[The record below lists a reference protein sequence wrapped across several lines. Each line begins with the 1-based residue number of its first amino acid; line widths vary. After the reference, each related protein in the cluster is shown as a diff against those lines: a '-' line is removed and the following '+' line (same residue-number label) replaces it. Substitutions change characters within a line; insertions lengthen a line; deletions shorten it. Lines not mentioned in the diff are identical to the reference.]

1 MSFSEGWF
9 TPLILCM
16 CLQRKEA
23 ETQWSKKGKVQ
34 WAHKALQRCYSAPPL
49 LCKVQPIKN
58 LLLPPTYLNEIHII
72 ERPQQAKGSQESCS
86 RTKMFLSTGHKCL
99 LNHMGVVGVE
109 APLLC
114 SFLGVPFLL
123 TDVGELLGHYVSNVM
138 HCLAA
143 LKSIQKDAIFHIL
156 SFY

>member
-1 MSFSEGWF
+1 
-9 TPLILCM
+9 
-16 CLQRKEA
+16 
-23 ETQWSKKGKVQ
+23 
-34 WAHKALQRCYSAPPL
+34 
-49 LCKVQPIKN
+49 
-58 LLLPPTYLNEIHII
+58 
-72 ERPQQAKGSQESCS
+72 
-86 RTKMFLSTGHKCL
+86 MFLSTGHKCL

-143 LKSIQKDAIFHIL
+143 LKSIQKDVIFHIL